1 MKRSQVRQHI
11 IETASDLF
19 YRQGYNLTGI
29 NEIIKEASIA
39 KATLYNHFASKEDIC
54 LAYLQHKNNVF
65 TKDIQGFVSQTKEGK
80 KQLFALFDFLKK
92 FFDQKDFNG
101 CWCLNTV
108 AELPQDNERI
118 KKEIQKQ
125 KEEFIGFIKELVEKN
140 YDQKSDQK
148 NDMLARQIYLLYE
161 SSILESKLHENPWP
175 IEAGLSLCKAIVQ

>member
-29 NEIIKEASIA
+29 NEIIKEAAIA

-54 LAYLQHKNNVF
+54 LAYLQHRNSVF
-65 TKDIQGFVSQTKEGK
+65 TKDIHDFVNQAKEGK
-80 KQLFALFDFLKK
+80 KQLYALFDFLKE
-92 FFDQKDFNG
+92 FFSQKDFNG

-108 AELPQDNERI
+108 AELPHDNEKI

-125 KEEFIGFIKELVEKN
+125 KEEFIRFIKGLIEKN
-140 YDQKSDQK
+140 YDQQSDQK
-148 NDMLARQIYLLYE
+148 NDILARQIYLLYE
-161 SSILESKLHENPWP
+161 SSISESKLHENSWP
-175 IEAGLSLCKAIVQ
+175 IEAGLSLCKTIIH